1 MTVIFL
7 AAGLHQPAPANTSLC
22 SEHNTNIPFYTDPL
36 AFLVP
41 SCKLLL
47 QVQFGS
53 SLFLQRKWWHIH
65 TFYVFREKNSPCVC
79 EISPQ
84 PQPGECFATR
94 SRELKLPDQR
104 SDKWWKSI
112 ACTKL
117 SANLTAPS
125 TFILLQP
132 ISARELEYYYHISA
146 CWVSCLIPFMPR
158 IIT

>member
-7 AAGLHQPAPANTSLC
+7 AAGLHQPGSIQHCTLLKTQHKYN
-22 SEHNTNIPFYTDPL
+22 
-36 AFLVP
+36 FLHGPTGV
-41 SCKLLL
+41 SGLFNLLLL
-47 QVQFGS
+47 QIQFGS
-53 SLFLQRKWWHIH
+53 SLFLQRKWRHIH
-65 TFYVFREKNSPCVC
+65 TFYVLREMNCPCVC

-84 PQPGECFATR
+84 PQCFATR